1 MEVSPTGGVEGEQ
14 LTLVHQHAR
23 CGVFCLE
30 LYPEL
35 GQGVAIMYLLVYSV
49 ARCESQT
56 PPDRSV
62 RLGLGFGHVSTFF
75 PMVST
80 VNRQPSRARDS
91 WDPSELKPKEVSPT
105 GGVEGV
111 EFM

>member
-75 PMVST
+75 PEEWRT
-80 VNRQPSRARDS
+80 
-91 WDPSELKPKEVSPT
+91 
-105 GGVEGV
+105 
-111 EFM
+111 